1 MSETPVLHRSFAL
14 KIWIFSIVVHAL
26 LLWALS
32 LIIIP
37 PAEKPPASAVIQ
49 TYSYT
54 EIRLNPIPAVRV
66 EQQPVV
72 QNTTAEPVI
81 PPPQKRPPNKTKASE
96 TKAVSRTTG
105 SSSAPEA
112 TTNAEIAET
121 KPSKAAGS
129 LSLAQ
134 RALASAA
141 AAASEPI
148 ADRQQQRDIVF
159 KSSTPVDSEL
169 VPALLKS
176 VKTYADGSVLVK
188 GANGCWKVPPAE
200 SREGAT
206 WLMTSTPCETDT
218 TVEQINDI
226 LQKRRTYAND

>member
-1 MSETPVLHRSFAL
+1 M
-14 KIWIFSIVVHAL
+14 KIWIFSVVVHAI

-37 PAEKPPASAVIQ
+37 PAEKPSASAIIQ

-54 EIRLNPIPAVRV
+54 EVRLKPIPAVRV

-72 QNTTAEPVI
+72 QNTAAAPVVL
-81 PPPQKRPPNKTKASE
+81 PPKKRPPNKTKATE
-96 TKAVSRTTG
+96 TKAVSQTAG
-105 SSSAPEA
+105 SSSTPEA
-112 TTNAEIAET
+112 TTNAETVAA
-121 KPSKAAGS
+121 KPSRAAGS

-148 ADRQQQRDIVF
+148 AARQQQREVVLR
-159 KSSTPVDSEL
+159 SSTPADNEL
-169 VPALLKS
+169 APAMLKS

-200 SREGAT
+200 SRKGAN

-218 TVEQINDI
+218 TVDQINDI
-226 LQKRRTYAND
+226 LNKRRTYADH